1 MRLFSVITGLAL
13 LVVLASPAAAGV
25 TIHFKGVAKN
35 RTSIDRIVKI
45 AQAFAKQN
53 AWKTELIGAGKP
65 CRDAITANAAKERL
79 GAAFDGELN
88 GIALYPHPLS
98 EPLYLVFAKDLV
110 LENFAKTQFA
120 GVDVHVRV
128 IELLHKIQPDFVTLS
143 VNDEGEY
150 WASGDRKRLEALIAS
165 TGGALAELKQ
175 ATPGSTGPIK
185 RPDGRIID
193 LMR

>member
-1 MRLFSVITGLAL
+1 MRLFSVIASLVLL
-13 LVVLASPAAAGV
+13 LVSASPAAAGV

-45 AQAFAKQN
+45 AQAFATQN
-53 AWKTELIGAGKP
+53 AWKAELIGTGKP
-65 CRDAITANAAKERL
+65 CQDGITVNVAKERL
-79 GAAFDGELN
+79 GAAFDGELH
-88 GIALYPHPLS
+88 GIALYPHPMS
-98 EPLYLVFAKDLV
+98 EPLYLVFAKDRV
-110 LENFAKTQFA
+110 LENFVKTQFA

-128 IELLHKIQPDFVTLS
+128 IELLHKIQPEFATLS
-143 VNDEGEY
+143 VKDEGEY
-150 WASGDRKRLEALIAS
+150 WASGNRKRLEALIAS
-165 TGGALAELKQ
+165 TGGALAKLKQ